1 MTVGKGVKLAG
12 DAVQG
17 ESERNW
23 VSNLPVSDSLSLNLL
38 EFFRV

>member
-17 ESERNW
+17 EAVRKR
-23 VSNLPVSDSLSLNLL
+23 VSNLPGQ
-38 EFFRV
+38 